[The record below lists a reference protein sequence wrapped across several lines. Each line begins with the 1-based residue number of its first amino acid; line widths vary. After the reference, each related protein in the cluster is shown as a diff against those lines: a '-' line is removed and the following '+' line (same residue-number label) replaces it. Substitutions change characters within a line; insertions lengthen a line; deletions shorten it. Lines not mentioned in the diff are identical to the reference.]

1 MLQDEW
7 AEEALRL
14 DELDEDTDRGSLTS
28 ALDNDEDE
36 DEEEE
41 LEADREE
48 DEGWEDLGDLLGDE
62 GLDVIEV
69 RDLSTYL
76 PLLYEPL
83 HMIPFISPFSSH
95 LANSHISIYDVLPS
109 HFYLYIR

>member
-76 PLLYEPL
+76 STA
-83 HMIPFISPFSSH
+83 II
-95 LANSHISIYDVLPS
+95 
-109 HFYLYIR
+109 

>member
-14 DELDEDTDRGSLTS
+14 DEEEDSRAS
-28 ALDNDEDE
+28 ALDD

-41 LEADREE
+41 DELELDRDAEGEE

-69 RDLSTYL
+69 RIRPTAPTNQLHQSITSHS
-76 PLLYEPL
+76 LLVSFYE
-83 HMIPFISPFSSH
+83 
-95 LANSHISIYDVLPS
+95 
-109 HFYLYIR
+109 

>member
-14 DELDEDTDRGSLTS
+14 DSEEDDSDHGSRAR
-28 ALDNDEDE
+28 AL
-36 DEEEE
+36 EEEE
-41 LEADREE
+41 EEEEEVEVDAEE

-69 RDLSTYL
+69 RHTILSSPML
-76 PLLYEPL
+76 PPL
-83 HMIPFISPFSSH
+83 RYVDA
-95 LANSHISIYDVLPS
+95 LSI
-109 HFYLYIR
+109 I

>member
-14 DELDEDTDRGSLTS
+14 DELDEDTDRNSLTS
-28 ALDNDEDE
+28 ALDHEE
-36 DEEEE
+36 EEEEEEEE

-76 PLLYEPL
+76 STA
-83 HMIPFISPFSSH
+83 II
-95 LANSHISIYDVLPS
+95 
-109 HFYLYIR
+109 